1 MAAGETGGAAV
12 PMGMTDGHKLVCL
25 AMAVLAI
32 GAQWKARM

>member
-12 PMGMTDGHKLVCL
+12 PMGTTGGHKLVCL

-32 GAQWKARM
+32 NAQRKARV